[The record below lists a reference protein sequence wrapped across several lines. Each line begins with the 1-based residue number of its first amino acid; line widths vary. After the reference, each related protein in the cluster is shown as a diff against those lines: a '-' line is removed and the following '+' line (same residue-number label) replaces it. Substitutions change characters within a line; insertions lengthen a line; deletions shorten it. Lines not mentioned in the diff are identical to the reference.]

1 MNNHFFAYLSKMRQ
15 IYRWG
20 MKRNAIQENVME
32 HSYEVSV
39 ITHALGIIGNR
50 FYGKDV
56 DANAAAVAA
65 LYHDSSEVLTGDLPS
80 PIKYHNKKI
89 RDAYKEVEYTAER
102 EMLTTLPAE
111 LRDDYRDYLLHDK
124 LSAEVTKLIKA
135 ADLIAS
141 LVKCK
146 AEIKAGNAEFVQ
158 ADVDTEARLK
168 AMAMPE
174 VDYFIETFLPSFDL
188 TLDELIT
195 PGEAVFND
203 GEKQN
208 QHCFSLVSRQNADLV
223 FQSQ

>member
-1 MNNHFFAYLSKMRQ
+1 MNNHFFAYLSKMRW

-39 ITHALGIIGNR
+39 ITHALGLIGNR
-50 FYGKDV
+50 FYGKNI

-102 EMLTTLPAE
+102 EMLSTLPEA
-111 LRDDYRDYLLHDK
+111 LRDDYREYLLHDE
-124 LSAEVTKLIKA
+124 LSAEVTMFIKA

-141 LVKCK
+141 LIKCK
-146 AEIKAGNAEFVQ
+146 AEIKAGNAEFVK
-158 ADVDTEARLK
+158 AVADTELRLK

-174 VDYFIETFLPSFDL
+174 IDYFIETFLPSFDL

-195 PGEAVFND
+195 PGEAVFTD
-203 GEKQN
+203 GSTGNSE
-208 QHCFSLVSRQNADLV
+208 H
-223 FQSQ
+223 

>member
-1 MNNHFFAYLSKMRQ
+1 MRW

-39 ITHALGIIGNR
+39 ITHALGLIGNR
-50 FYGKDV
+50 FYGKNI

-102 EMLTTLPAE
+102 EMLSTLPEA
-111 LRDDYRDYLLHDK
+111 LRDDYREYLLHDE
-124 LSAEVTKLIKA
+124 LSAEVTMFIKA

-141 LVKCK
+141 LIKCK
-146 AEIKAGNAEFVQ
+146 AEIKAGNAEFVK
-158 ADVDTEARLK
+158 AVVDTELRLK

-174 VDYFIETFLPSFDL
+174 IDYFLETFLPSFDL

-195 PGEAVFND
+195 PGEAVFTD
-203 GEKQN
+203 GGTG
-208 QHCFSLVSRQNADLV
+208 NAE
-223 FQSQ
+223 S